1 MKRFLTSLV
10 LVTLLSPFASAS
22 ETVKGAKKDFEEF
35 KKEMSVKLD
44 TAEKKIEELRVAA
57 KVKGNQTQEKLAVE
71 LEQAKNNL
79 KKQQADL
86 KYESETGWKRVKQ
99 SFSEAADNLNAKI
112 QKALKE

>member
-1 MKRFLTSLV
+1 
-10 LVTLLSPFASAS
+10 
-22 ETVKGAKKDFEEF
+22 
-35 KKEMSVKLD
+35 MSVKLD
-44 TAEKKIEELRVAA
+44 TAEKKIEELRVGA
-57 KVKGNQTQEKLAVE
+57 KVKGNQAQEKLAVE

-79 KKQQADL
+79 KKQQAEL